1 MMHLLELKNV
11 GKSFGGLRVL
21 EGISFELREGEIL
34 GVIGPN
40 GAGKTT
46 LFNLITGYYKPNS
59 GDIFFHGE
67 KITGRKPHEICKK
80 GICKTFQ
87 LTQVF
92 SAFTVLENVLAGAF
106 NACKSREHAKSVAL
120 DCLEFFGLYEKRDML
135 VKNLTLVDK
144 KQVEMA
150 RALATNPKLLLLDEV
165 ISGLNPK
172 EIMDIMEKIEQVL
185 GRGISISMIEH
196 VMKSIMTISHRIVV
210 IAHGKKIAEGSPMDI
225 SKDEKVIEAYL
236 GRRYDFNS

>member
-1 MMHLLELKNV
+1 
-11 GKSFGGLRVL
+11 
-21 EGISFELREGEIL
+21 
-34 GVIGPN
+34 VIGPN